1 MTNIFAEFEGADL
14 ERFTAC
20 LDAIRKAGL
29 KTTKHTQSGINQGS
43 GNVWVWDEDWTGC
56 VACSIQFD
64 VAWYWSCPECGEEYD
79 FNTYAEL
86 EAWAEANSGGHCPSC
101 RD

>member
-1 MTNIFAEFEGADL
+1 MTNIFSEFQGADL

-43 GNVWVWDEDWTGC
+43 GNVWVWDEDWQGC
-56 VACSIQFD
+56 VACNIQFD

-79 FNTYAEL
+79 FPTYAEV
-86 EAWAEANSGGHCPSC
+86 EAFAEANSEGHCPSC